1 MIMPEKPRKHKETIR
16 LSTKHKLMLRKLSM
30 IHSLPKDDLIES
42 LIQRES
48 VRFNLVEARN

>member
-1 MIMPEKPRKHKETIR
+1 MPEKPKKHKETIR
-16 LSTKHKLMLRKLSM
+16 LSVRHKLMLRKLTM

-48 VRFNLVEARN
+48 VRFNLVETRN

>member
-1 MIMPEKPRKHKETIR
+1 MIMPQKPKKHKETIR
-16 LSTKHKLMLRKLSM
+16 LSVRHKLMLRKLTM

-48 VRFNLVEARN
+48 VRFNLVETRN

>member
-1 MIMPEKPRKHKETIR
+1 MPEKPRKHKETIR
-16 LSTKHKLMLRKLSM
+16 LSPKHKLMLRKLSM